1 MNIKETVLVGD
12 WTQILEVHQLEL
24 FKMDEVVSH
33 DAAVHGEIWSGVECI
48 NEIILFPVH
57 PCSIGIEMT
66 DAVVTKI
73 FVPNSVNPSK
83 KA

>member
-33 DAAVHGEIWSGVECI
+33 DAAVHGEI
-48 NEIILFPVH
+48 
-57 PCSIGIEMT
+57 
-66 DAVVTKI
+66 
-73 FVPNSVNPSK
+73 
-83 KA
+83 